1 MIKHLISVIIFIF
14 IFFFI
19 FFVITTYNSNN
30 NKKKIYS
37 NRENIHLNIEEKLLA
52 LPLLKNDT
60 SNVIEFNTGFN
71 NENKKIKRNFW
82 DLFKE
87 ND

>member
-82 DLFKE
+82 NLFKE

>member
-1 MIKHLISVIIFIF
+1 
-14 IFFFI
+14 
-19 FFVITTYNSNN
+19 VITTYNSNN

-82 DLFKE
+82 NLFKE

>member
-82 DLFKE
+82 NLFKK